1 MTKNEM
7 ILLRYVKPLVIK
19 RMSNKGIKSTLR
31 RVLLLLLIPAVQV
44 GAQIPASGNETSLII
59 ERSYFILDSLG
70 RTNQPVAVAATLGAL
85 ESGATADGADLLAM
99 GLRLS
104 SLILRGRTEGCTPS
118 LEAALSN
125 FVTKARALKNP
136 TMLAEALY
144 VHANF
149 QWDYCH
155 NYARSMEL
163 RLNGF
168 ATVRLVPFTEF
179 PRRVAHYYD
188 LAGKY
193 YHFRDYVSAK
203 KLLREVLAAEIRY
216 PHPGQMVLLNL
227 MGLCHRNLGEYDSAA
242 TLFRQAYDE
251 SVKVNLIVYQGITKG
266 NLGSTLYRQGRYD
279 QAIPLLESDITY
291 CLEEKRATDNAVKS
305 MCVLSD
311 IWLRKSNMAKAEKLI
326 QQAVHIADTDRL
338 WERFDIREPLY
349 AALSR
354 LHAAKGRWETAYA
367 YTDSVMKV
375 KDTVA
380 AQRNALVLAGAQ
392 NIVTAQE
399 HMAELSELDS
409 RKQVQIITRNSLLA
423 GVLLLA
429 SIALL
434 VVNRKKINQRRMLEI
449 AEADKRVLDA
459 ELESASQQLQH
470 FTRSIQEKNELIESF
485 HARLTSMGTRAA
497 DGPSE
502 ERAEMVDR
510 LQKST
515 LLTDDQWE
523 SFRKMFDKV
532 HTGYLHGLREQI
544 PGLSQAELRFLA
556 LSKLRLSGKEM
567 AGMLGV
573 GADAIRMTKHRVRKK
588 VAAAGKELEEL
599 ID

>member
-1 MTKNEM
+1 
-7 ILLRYVKPLVIK
+7 
-19 RMSNKGIKSTLR
+19 
-31 RVLLLLLIPAVQV
+31 
-44 GAQIPASGNETSLII
+44 
-59 ERSYFILDSLG
+59 
-70 RTNQPVAVAATLGAL
+70 
-85 ESGATADGADLLAM
+85 
-99 GLRLS
+99 
-104 SLILRGRTEGCTPS
+104 
-118 LEAALSN
+118 
-125 FVTKARALKNP
+125 
-136 TMLAEALY
+136 
-144 VHANF
+144 
-149 QWDYCH
+149 
-155 NYARSMEL
+155 
-163 RLNGF
+163 
-168 ATVRLVPFTEF
+168 
-179 PRRVAHYYD
+179 
-188 LAGKY
+188 
-193 YHFRDYVSAK
+193 
-203 KLLREVLAAEIRY
+203 
-216 PHPGQMVLLNL
+216 
-227 MGLCHRNLGEYDSAA
+227 
-242 TLFRQAYDE
+242 
-251 SVKVNLIVYQGITKG
+251 
-266 NLGSTLYRQGRYD
+266 
-279 QAIPLLESDITY
+279 
-291 CLEEKRATDNAVKS
+291 
-305 MCVLSD
+305 
-311 IWLRKSNMAKAEKLI
+311 
-326 QQAVHIADTDRL
+326 
-338 WERFDIREPLY
+338 
-349 AALSR
+349 
-354 LHAAKGRWETAYA
+354 
-367 YTDSVMKV
+367 MKV